1 MKFNLFKSAKKGT
14 AIDEYTSLEEKLGYK
29 FKDKAKL
36 EKALTHRSL
45 HHKGHNDDY
54 ERSEFLGDAVLDL
67 VIADL
72 LLKKYKKATEGEL
85 SKLRAALVN
94 YKTLAKIATE
104 IHAGDFVKLSRAEK
118 ANNGQEKPSILSDV
132 MEAILGAIYYE
143 SGFDVVFKVIAKL
156 FKNELE
162 NVTPSDPKTELQE
175 LLHTVTTDIAEYKLV
190 SVQGPEHSPSF
201 VSEVCVGEE
210 VWGRGQG
217 SPKKESQQIAARE
230 AIAYL
235 KEKYQIN
242 NEN

>member
-1 MKFNLFKSAKKGT
+1 MVKKNLQFCQMLWK
-14 AIDEYTSLEEKLGYK
+14 
-29 FKDKAKL
+29 
-36 EKALTHRSL
+36 
-45 HHKGHNDDY
+45 
-54 ERSEFLGDAVLDL
+54 
-67 VIADL
+67 
-72 LLKKYKKATEGEL
+72 
-85 SKLRAALVN
+85 
-94 YKTLAKIATE
+94 
-104 IHAGDFVKLSRAEK
+104 
-118 ANNGQEKPSILSDV
+118 Q
-132 MEAILGAIYYE
+132 
-143 SGFDVVFKVIAKL
+143 SGFDVVFKVISKL

-175 LLHTVTTDIAEYKLV
+175 LLHTVTSDIAEYKLV

-217 SPKKESQQIAARE
+217 STKKESQQIAARE